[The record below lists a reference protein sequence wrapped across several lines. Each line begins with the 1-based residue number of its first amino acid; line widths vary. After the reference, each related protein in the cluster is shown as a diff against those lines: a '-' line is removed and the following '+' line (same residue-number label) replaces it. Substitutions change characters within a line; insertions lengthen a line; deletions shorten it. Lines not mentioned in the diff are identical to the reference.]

1 MTPPS
6 SEPADAI
13 HDAGLDTSSYRELYD
28 GSPCGL
34 LTVNTEGF
42 VTGANRTLLD
52 WVGRSQLEVVGAPFI
67 ELFPA
72 ADQLFYETRFAPILH
87 LRGEL
92 HEVALT
98 MTTATGSL
106 PILLNAR
113 LLGAEI
119 RMAVFDA
126 TERHGYE
133 RTLLAAQRAAEVS
146 EQRLRVLHAA
156 ASEFAD
162 AATESQ
168 LADCLVEN
176 SRQAMAA
183 TACAV
188 VLVDGSGATTLV
200 AGEHPLAALAAD
212 PAARNDVL
220 SFRTAGIVAV
230 DSLDDAR
237 ERYPAFVDELS
248 AARIQAF
255 SVVPIEGRDG
265 ILGALLCFFGRPR
278 ALSAEDLDLQVTLA
292 RGAAQVLSRIRLQDE
307 LMALAL
313 YDQLTGVANRRLLR
327 EHLIQGM
334 ASAGRRDHPIAM
346 LVIDLDG
353 FKTVND
359 ELGHQRGDS
368 VLRWVA
374 AQLSGA
380 VRTDDIVGRF
390 GGDEFIV
397 ICHEADEAVAR
408 AVAERVR
415 EAIEAYPAG
424 LPDGTRLTAS
434 VGIAIC
440 AADRA
445 GERHEDFFAVADAAL
460 YRSKREGKDRISV
473 GWL

>member
-1 MTPPS
+1 MTSPG
-6 SEPADAI
+6 PA
-13 HDAGLDTSSYRELYD
+13 TSSDPNPDPYRELYD

-34 LTVNTEGF
+34 LTVDTEGF
-42 VTGANRTLLD
+42 VTGVNRTLLD
-52 WVGRSQLEVVGAPFI
+52 WNGRSESEVVGAPFV
-67 ELFPA
+67 ELLPA

-92 HEVALT
+92 REVSLT
-98 MTTATGSL
+98 MSTAIGSL

-113 LLGAEI
+113 MAGTEI
-119 RMAVFDA
+119 RMAIFDA
-126 TERHGYE
+126 TERQGYE
-133 RTLLAAQRAAEVS
+133 RTLLAAQRAAEIS
-146 EQRLRVLHAA
+146 ELRVRVLHDA
-156 ASEFAD
+156 ASGFAD
-162 AATESQ
+162 AGDESQ
-168 LADCLVEN
+168 LADRLVE
-176 SRQAMAA
+176 STRQAMAA

-200 AGEHPLAALAAD
+200 AGEHPLTALAAD
-212 PAARNDVL
+212 PAMREDVL
-220 SFRTAGIVAV
+220 ALRTAGIVAV
-230 DSLDDAR
+230 GGLDEAR
-237 ERYPAFVDELS
+237 ERYPAFVEGLTE
-248 AARIQAF
+248 ARIEAF

-278 ALSAEDLDLQVTLA
+278 TLSAEDIDLQVTLA
-292 RGAAQVLSRIRLQDE
+292 RGAAQVLTRIRLQEE
-307 LMALAL
+307 LRALAL

-334 ASAGRRDHPIAM
+334 ASSARRHHPIAM

-353 FKTVND
+353 FKAIND
-359 ELGHQRGDS
+359 ELGHQRGDT

-374 AQLSGA
+374 GQLSGA

-397 ICHEADEAVAR
+397 ICHEADERVAH

-415 EAIEAYPAG
+415 AAIESYPDG

-440 AADRA
+440 APERA
-445 GERHEDFFAVADAAL
+445 GERPEDFFAVADAEL

-473 GWL
+473 GLL

>member
-1 MTPPS
+1 MTSPT
-6 SEPADAI
+6 PATGPDSAP
-13 HDAGLDTSSYRELYD
+13 DPYRDLYD

-34 LTVNTEGF
+34 LTVDIEGF
-42 VTGANRTLLD
+42 VTGTNRTLLD
-52 WVGRSQLEVVGAPFI
+52 WSGRSELEVVGAPFV

-92 HEVALT
+92 HEVSLT
-98 MTTATGSL
+98 MTTASGSL

-113 LLGAEI
+113 RAGSEI

-126 TERHGYE
+126 TERQGYE

-146 EQRLRVLHAA
+146 ELRVRVLHEA
-156 ASEFAD
+156 ASSFAE
-162 AATESQ
+162 AGTESQ
-168 LADCLVEN
+168 LADRLVE
-176 SRQAMAA
+176 STRQAMAA

-188 VLVDGSGATTLV
+188 VLADAAGTTTLI
-200 AGEHPLAALAAD
+200 AGEHPLTALAAD
-212 PAARNDVL
+212 PVVREEVL
-220 SFRTAGIVAV
+220 ALRTAGIVTIS
-230 DSLDDAR
+230 SLDDAR
-237 ERYPAFVDELS
+237 DRYPAFVDGLA
-248 AARIQAF
+248 AARIEAF
-255 SVVPIEGRDG
+255 SIVPIEGSDG

-278 ALSAEDLDLQVTLA
+278 ALSAEDVDLQVTLA

-334 ASAGRRDHPIAM
+334 VSAARRDNPIAM

-353 FKTVND
+353 FKAVND
-359 ELGHQRGDS
+359 ELGHQRGDV

-374 AQLSGA
+374 ACISAA
-380 VRTDDIVGRF
+380 VRADDIVGRF

-397 ICHEADEAVAR
+397 ICHEADEQVAR
-408 AVAERVR
+408 EVAERVR
-415 EAIEAYPAG
+415 AAIVGYPEG

-440 AADRA
+440 VPDRA
-445 GERHEDFFAVADAAL
+445 GERPEDFFAVADAELFRA
-460 YRSKREGKDRISV
+460 KREGKDRISV
-473 GWL
+473 GLL

>member
-1 MTPPS
+1 MTALDAA
-6 SEPADAI
+6 SEPASDP
-13 HDAGLDTSSYRELYD
+13 YRELYD

-34 LTVNTEGF
+34 LTVDADGF

-52 WVGRSQLEVVGAPFI
+52 WSGRSEPEVVGAPFV

-98 MTTATGSL
+98 MSTATGSL

-113 LLGAEI
+113 RTGTEI

-126 TERHGYE
+126 TERQGYE
-133 RTLLAAQRAAEVS
+133 RTLLAAQRAAEIS
-146 EQRLRVLHAA
+146 ESRVRVLHEA
-156 ASEFAD
+156 ASQFAE
-162 AATESQ
+162 AGTEQQ
-168 LADCLVEN
+168 LADRLVE
-176 SRQAMAA
+176 STRQAMAA

-188 VLVDGSGATTLV
+188 VLVDASGTTTLV
-200 AGEHPLAALAAD
+200 AGEHPLTALAAD
-212 PAARNDVL
+212 PAVHDDVMAL
-220 SFRTAGIVAV
+220 RTAGIVVV
-230 DSLDDAR
+230 DSVDDAR
-237 ERYPAFVDELS
+237 ARYPAFVEGLE
-248 AARIQAF
+248 AARIAAF

-278 ALSAEDLDLQVTLA
+278 TLSPEDIDLQVTLA

-334 ASAGRRDHPIAM
+334 ASSARRDHPIAM

-353 FKTVND
+353 FKTIND
-359 ELGHQRGDS
+359 ELGHQRGDR

-374 AQLSGA
+374 DQLTGA
-380 VRTDDIVGRF
+380 VRADDIVGRF

-397 ICHEADEAVAR
+397 ICHEADEQVAR
-408 AVAERVR
+408 AVAERARDAVAR
-415 EAIEAYPAG
+415 YPER
-424 LPDGTRLTAS
+424 LPDGASLTAS

-440 AADRA
+440 LPARA
-445 GERHEDFFAVADAAL
+445 GERPEDFFAVADAAL
-460 YRSKREGKDRISV
+460 YRSKREGKNRISV
-473 GWL
+473 GLL